1 MIILVGAIAVLL
13 SLGVFAAII
22 YFKWKNAQGKKT
34 HETVDKSP
42 APVHVS
48 TKSGCVG
55 TSCKSGTNITVLHT
69 RTESGIP

>member
-1 MIILVGAIAVLL
+1 MIIFLVAIAVLL

-55 TSCKSGTNITVLHT
+55 TCKSGTNITVLHT